1 MEEVFRPLIKEKF
14 LVKKYRNR
22 LILEI
27 HFKDKSRLYFS
38 WNLNSLVE
46 NDNYSLKYS
55 RYENYSVGNLFL
67 FPPEYQKCC
76 NLEFIFGQLCTG
88 SQVLRRE
95 NFNRDLIGLNLK
107 NLEKRIKQIN
117 RQHLILWLF
126 VCKYM
131 GFWIKDLKIYL
142 FEKFLVIK

>member
-1 MEEVFRPLIKEKF
+1 M
-14 LVKKYRNR
+14 
-22 LILEI
+22 EI

-55 RYENYSVGNLFL
+55 RLMHS
-67 FPPEYQKCC
+67 FPMDYQKYRGLSFI
-76 NLEFIFGQLCTG
+76 NGKLHSFSGVMGSEEFHP
-88 SQVLRRE
+88 
-95 NFNRDLIGLNLK
+95 DLVKMNLK

-117 RQHLILWLF
+117 RYYLTLWLF
-126 VCKYM
+126 VCKHV
-131 GFWIKDLKIYL
+131 GFRIKDLKIYL